1 MSEQRSN
8 TSDTGEEHI
17 PQPTAAM
24 RRKVVGL
31 AVSAAVGGFLFGFD
45 SSVINGAVDSIQHHF
60 ALNAFVTGF
69 IVAIALLGCAVG
81 AFIAGRLA
89 DRWGRLKVMLLGAV
103 MFLVS
108 SIGAGLAF
116 SVWDLGFWRVI
127 GGLGIGIAS
136 VVAPAY
142 IAEIAPR
149 QRRGG
154 LASLQQLAITIG
166 IFVALLS
173 DALLAGAAG
182 AAANQLWFGLEAWRW
197 MFLVGVI
204 PSVVYGILAL
214 TLPESPRYL
223 LANGRHEEARAI
235 FSTLV
240 PESDVDRQV
249 RDIEQAI
256 EADKEGAKGTLRGN
270 RFGLKPIV
278 WIGIILSVFQQ
289 FVGINVIFYYSTTL
303 WRAVGF
309 TESNSLLITVI
320 TSVTNVVV
328 TIVAI
333 LLVDRVGRRPI
344 LLTGSVGM
352 AIALAAMALSFAFAT
367 KHDGAVSLPN
377 PWGPVALIAANVFVI
392 CFGASWGPL
401 VWVLLGEIF
410 PTKIRAAA
418 LGVAASAQWI
428 ANFLVTVSFPPM
440 SDFSLPFTYGM
451 YAVFAALSFFF
462 VFFKVPETNGMALE
476 HAETL
481 FANAGRNRGVQV
493 RSSGDSAT
501 PGT

>member
-1 MSEQRSN
+1 MSEQRRN
-8 TSDTGEEHI
+8 PAATADDNA
-17 PQPTAAM
+17 PQPTAKM
-24 RRKVVGL
+24 RRRVTGL
-31 AVSAAVGGFLFGFD
+31 AIAAAVGGFLFGFD
-45 SSVINGAVDSIQHHF
+45 SSVINGAVDSIQKNF
-60 ALNAFVTGF
+60 GLNAFITGF

-81 AFIAGRLA
+81 AFVAGRLA
-89 DRWGRLKVMLLGAV
+89 DRWGRLKVMLLGAGL
-103 MFLVS
+103 FLIS

-116 SVWDLGFWRVI
+116 SAWDLGLWRVV

-142 IAEIAPR
+142 IAEISPR
-149 QRRGG
+149 QSRGR

-173 DALLAGAAG
+173 DALLAGIAGSAAS
-182 AAANQLWFGLEAWRW
+182 QLWLGLEAWRW

-223 LANGRHEEARAI
+223 LTNGRHDEARAI
-235 FSTLV
+235 FETLV
-240 PESDVDRQV
+240 PEGDIDRQIG
-249 RDIEQAI
+249 DIENAI
-256 EADKEGAKGTLRGN
+256 KEDREGAKATLVGN

-303 WRAVGF
+303 WQAVGF
-309 TESNSLLITVI
+309 TEKNSLLITVI
-320 TSVTNVVV
+320 TSITNVVV

-352 AIALAAMALSFAFAT
+352 ALSLGLMALSFTFAE
-367 KHDGAVSLPN
+367 KHDGVVSLPN
-377 PWGPVALIAANVFVI
+377 PWGPVALIAANVFVV

-410 PTKIRAAA
+410 PSRIRGKA
-418 LGVAASAQWI
+418 LGVAAAAQWI
-428 ANFLVTVSFPPM
+428 ANFLVTISFPPM

-451 YAVFAALSFFF
+451 YAIFAALSFFF
-462 VFFKVPETNGMALE
+462 VFFKIPETNGMALE
-476 HAETL
+476 QAETL
-481 FANAGRNRGVQV
+481 FKNAGGRARGPQV
-493 RSSGDSAT
+493 RSTGDSA
-501 PGT
+501 

>member
-1 MSEQRSN
+1 MSEERRNPSA
-8 TSDTGEEHI
+8 TADDHA
-17 PQPTAAM
+17 PQPTAKM
-24 RRKVVGL
+24 RRRVTGL
-31 AVSAAVGGFLFGFD
+31 AIAAAVGGFLFGFD
-45 SSVINGAVDSIQHHF
+45 SSVINGAVDSIQHNF
-60 ALNAFVTGF
+60 GLNALITGF

-89 DRWGRLKVMLLGAV
+89 DRWGRLKVMLLGAGL
-103 MFLVS
+103 FLIS

-116 SVWDLGFWRVI
+116 SAWDLGLWRIV

-142 IAEIAPR
+142 IAEISPR
-149 QRRGG
+149 QSRGR

-173 DALLAGAAG
+173 DALLAGIAGSAAS
-182 AAANQLWFGLEAWRW
+182 QLWLGLEAWRW

-214 TLPESPRYL
+214 RLPESPRYL
-223 LANGRHEEARAI
+223 LANGRHDEARAI
-235 FSTLV
+235 FQTLV
-240 PESDVDRQV
+240 PEGDIDRQIG
-249 RDIEQAI
+249 DIENAI
-256 EADKEGAKGTLRGN
+256 KEDREGAKSTLAGN

-303 WRAVGF
+303 WQAVGF
-309 TESNSLLITVI
+309 TEKNSLLITVI
-320 TSVTNVVV
+320 TSITNVVV

-352 AIALAAMALSFAFAT
+352 ALSLGIMALSFTFAD
-367 KHDGAVSLPN
+367 KHGSAVSLPN
-377 PWGPVALIAANVFVI
+377 PWGPIALVAANAFVVF
-392 CFGASWGPL
+392 FGASWGPL

-410 PTKIRAAA
+410 PSRIRGKA
-418 LGVAASAQWI
+418 LGVAAAAQWI
-428 ANFLVTVSFPPM
+428 ANFLVTISFPPM
-440 SDFSLPFTYGM
+440 ADFSLPFTYGM

-462 VFFKVPETNGMALE
+462 VFFKIPETNGMALE
-476 HAETL
+476 QAETL
-481 FANAGRNRGVQV
+481 FKNAGSRVRGPQV
-493 RSSGDSAT
+493 RSSGDSA
-501 PGT
+501 